1 MWQGID
7 RSFTRALE
15 REGIEV
21 QDTAGISK
29 VLFRRKRDNAD
40 GGDWLDAY
48 TRQEDGFKAGDLLAV
63 GGDNYLLVQRDHRE
77 NGVYS
82 RFNAVRCNQT
92 ITLGKWVRSTEPND
106 FGEYLNIFT
115 PYATTPAYMVTQL
128 TGLNKTVIG
137 SVLGG
142 TVAVIMPAY
151 PIDVN
156 VPVKCHYPNLYKS
169 KQYDSAGQL
178 RRKPGFETTKKS
190 RPILI
195 NDFREAFENGEVCI
209 NSKTL
214 LSEMQLFVDK
224 GGRMEHAGTTG
235 DDAVFAFGMALQGIK
250 SGLWYL

>member
-1 MWQGID
+1 MWRGLD

-15 REGIEV
+15 REGVQV
-21 QDTAGISK
+21 QDTAGIYTK

-92 ITLGKWVRSTEPND
+92 ITLGKWVKSTEPND

-128 TGLNKTVIG
+128 TGLNKTAIG

-142 TVAVIMPAY
+142 TVAVIMPTY

-156 VPVKCHYPNLYKS
+156 VPVKCHYIDPTMEFVEREFTVESMDCTDVNT
-169 KQYDSAGQL
+169 DAEGNIVGIL
-178 RRKPGFETTKKS
+178 RLQIK
-190 RPILI
+190 
-195 NDFREAFENGEVCI
+195 
-209 NSKTL
+209 
-214 LSEMQLFVDK
+214 LSP
-224 GGRMEHAGTTG
+224 
-235 DDAVFAFGMALQGIK
+235 
-250 SGLWYL
+250 

>member
-1 MWQGID
+1 MWRGLD

-15 REGIEV
+15 REGVPV
-21 QDTAGISK
+21 QDTAGIYTK

-92 ITLGKWVRSTEPND
+92 ITLGKWVKSTEPND

-156 VPVKCHYPNLYKS
+156 VPVKCHYIDPTMEFVEREFTVESMDCADVNT
-169 KQYDSAGQL
+169 DAEGNIGGIL
-178 RRKPGFETTKKS
+178 RLQIK
-190 RPILI
+190 
-195 NDFREAFENGEVCI
+195 
-209 NSKTL
+209 
-214 LSEMQLFVDK
+214 LSP
-224 GGRMEHAGTTG
+224 
-235 DDAVFAFGMALQGIK
+235 
-250 SGLWYL
+250 